1 MQRLPGEVPISR
13 LQICNI
19 CPERYLWLPHIF
31 IHWFPYPLYDSAL
44 YGVFPITSVN
54 LLFILISGTLSH
66 KIFLILLCCITQV
79 CIKFRVNFAISLQC
93 LLTLPGPS
101 CIFATSHNSLRV
113 GVTSKKIAELC
124 FAMPY
129 DNLKK
134 ISDFS

>member
-13 LQICNI
+13 LQICNV
-19 CPERYLWLPHIF
+19 CLERYLWLPHIF

-66 KIFLILLCCITQV
+66 KICCPFRLIGVSSWQV
-79 CIKFRVNFAISLQC
+79 DEPPYLQC

-134 ISDFS
+134 ISDFSYT